1 MSLSSVEESDFSPSS
16 RMFAP
21 RKLFKIFGIA
31 TLVVAVLIVLLVV
44 AVYLPPVQ
52 RWAVGRVSASLE
64 EKMGLKVDI
73 DEVRLTPFL
82 NLNVGNL
89 RATDAE
95 GDTLLLAERLHL
107 DVAFWPLWEGRAD
120 IDGVTLNGA
129 RVNTKSLL
137 PDVEVKGSVARLE
150 AAAHGV
156 EWAHGHVRLDRA
168 LLDGANLNVALS
180 DTAKKDTTETLVQ
193 WLIETDELAVRRSEI
208 ALTMPGDSLHVRAK
222 MGDAVLKHGVFDLE
236 CPRYSIR
243 SFQLKEGA
251 VSMNTTRRPLPHDAL
266 FDIAGLAVD
275 VHDLSFDENKR
286 LKLNLAHAAALE
298 RQRNLRITELRGAV
312 LMDTLRVS
320 LPDVLL
326 TTTQSRIGASLEADF
341 AALQPNGRGTL
352 RTRIDA
358 RIAPS
363 DIRSIA
369 RHDAPASMRRQIDE
383 LTQTLLENDIV
394 EMGLALTGNLRN
406 LAVERVSLNAPGLV
420 EAKVDGF
427 VRNALSEQRS
437 GHLNYSAATRTT
449 RRVRALLPKS
459 AASSLNVPDAM
470 HLLGAVDFAGADYRT
485 HFALQQ
491 GKGNVNGRA
500 AVNLN
505 TERYSAQFD
514 VRQFELA
521 QFLKG
526 QPIGPLTG
534 KLGVEGRGFNAD
546 AARAN
551 LRATAEVR
559 EGRYDR
565 FSLGGIGLSAAL
577 HGGHAVVDFK
587 ARNPLIDGEG
597 RITAE
602 LNRRYAAQMDVRL
615 ARVDLRGLGV
625 IEDTLSLGGNF
636 RGTVESSQDFR
647 HMAARGELRN
657 LCFVAPSRLLIAQD
671 VLLDLASRTDSTF
684 AHINSGDLKLNF
696 AAGSGLQGLADRGLK
711 IAKMAM
717 RQLEH
722 RDIDQ
727 ALLKRELPDA
737 TLQLEAGQEN
747 LLARYLRYK
756 KYGVNSIALNVTS
769 NATQGLN
776 GFMRIG
782 KLQAEGLVIDTI
794 QATITHGEEG
804 LELAATVEN
813 RKTENPNP
821 FLATLHGHLL
831 RAGAAAD
838 IAFQDAN
845 RRLGLRLGAQ
855 VEMEDGGTRLHLNA
869 DTAVVAYRNFSVN
882 ADNYLFVSNDR
893 RVRANIKLLA
903 DDGTGLQIY
912 SEGSDSLKNDITLTI
927 NRLNLGELANVLP
940 YLPKVGGTLDGDFHI
955 IEDQHNFAAVG
966 AATAKNFSYEGTQI
980 GTLGTELMYQ
990 PGENGQ
996 HIANGYLTLDGKE
1009 VAEIGGTYDP
1019 KGKGNFDGSFNIR
1032 SLPLNVAN
1040 AFLKE
1045 TGFAM
1050 RGTAE
1055 GAFSVKGALDAPVIN
1070 GRLKL
1075 DEAHLYSNVYGI
1087 DFAVDSV
1094 PLELKNSLLEL
1105 KNYQL
1110 TTADKVPLTLRGKVD
1125 LTNPA
1130 SPYVYID
1137 VIGRQFPLVNTK
1149 RKNESLL
1156 YGKLLTNILAN
1167 VHGTLDKLVVAGR
1180 LTVLE
1185 KTDVTYVMTN
1195 TPLTSGSNLSDLVT
1209 FTDFSDTLTVASSAE
1224 ETKKSNMDV
1233 WMEIIVKK
1241 GARFRCYLTPNG
1253 DSYVDATGEGN
1264 LTFRMPPQGEMRMTG
1279 RITIDEGKMNYE
1291 LPVIP
1296 LRTFN
1301 FASGS
1306 SIDFTGNVMNPTL
1319 NITATE
1325 RVKTIVTEDDRQRA
1339 VTFDAGVKIS
1349 RTVEDM
1355 GLEFIIDAPEDLEIK
1370 NQLTAMSKEER
1381 GKAAVALLATGMY
1394 ITDDNL
1400 ATGGLKASNALNAFL
1415 QSQIQDIAGKA
1426 LSTIDLS
1433 FGMESGVNAAGETT
1447 TDYSYQ
1453 FSKRFLNDR
1462 VRFVIGGKVSSS
1474 ADATEATQ
1482 SFIDNI
1488 AIEYRLDAANN
1499 RYVRLF
1505 YDRNSYDALEGTLMK
1520 TGAGFVM
1527 RRKADRFSDL
1537 FLIRRKKKSTT
1548 EKSKSK

>member
-1 MSLSSVEESDFSPSS
+1 
-16 RMFAP
+16 
-21 RKLFKIFGIA
+21 
-31 TLVVAVLIVLLVV
+31 
-44 AVYLPPVQ
+44 
-52 RWAVGRVSASLE
+52 
-64 EKMGLKVDI
+64 
-73 DEVRLTPFL
+73 
-82 NLNVGNL
+82 
-89 RATDAE
+89 
-95 GDTLLLAERLHL
+95 
-107 DVAFWPLWEGRAD
+107 
-120 IDGVTLNGA
+120 
-129 RVNTKSLL
+129 
-137 PDVEVKGSVARLE
+137 
-150 AAAHGV
+150 
-156 EWAHGHVRLDRA
+156 
-168 LLDGANLNVALS
+168 
-180 DTAKKDTTETLVQ
+180 
-193 WLIETDELAVRRSEI
+193 
-208 ALTMPGDSLHVRAK
+208 
-222 MGDAVLKHGVFDLE
+222 
-236 CPRYSIR
+236 
-243 SFQLKEGA
+243 
-251 VSMNTTRRPLPHDAL
+251 
-266 FDIAGLAVD
+266 
-275 VHDLSFDENKR
+275 
-286 LKLNLAHAAALE
+286 
-298 RQRNLRITELRGAV
+298 
-312 LMDTLRVS
+312 
-320 LPDVLL
+320 
-326 TTTQSRIGASLEADF
+326 
-341 AALQPNGRGTL
+341 
-352 RTRIDA
+352 
-358 RIAPS
+358 
-363 DIRSIA
+363 
-369 RHDAPASMRRQIDE
+369 
-383 LTQTLLENDIV
+383 
-394 EMGLALTGNLRN
+394 
-406 LAVERVSLNAPGLV
+406 
-420 EAKVDGF
+420 
-427 VRNALSEQRS
+427 
-437 GHLNYSAATRTT
+437 
-449 RRVRALLPKS
+449 
-459 AASSLNVPDAM
+459 
-470 HLLGAVDFAGADYRT
+470 
-485 HFALQQ
+485 
-491 GKGNVNGRA
+491 
-500 AVNLN
+500 
-505 TERYSAQFD
+505 
-514 VRQFELA
+514 
-521 QFLKG
+521 
-526 QPIGPLTG
+526 
-534 KLGVEGRGFNAD
+534 
-546 AARAN
+546 
-551 LRATAEVR
+551 
-559 EGRYDR
+559 
-565 FSLGGIGLSAAL
+565 
-577 HGGHAVVDFK
+577 
-587 ARNPLIDGEG
+587 
-597 RITAE
+597 
-602 LNRRYAAQMDVRL
+602 
-615 ARVDLRGLGV
+615 
-625 IEDTLSLGGNF
+625 
-636 RGTVESSQDFR
+636 
-647 HMAARGELRN
+647 
-657 LCFVAPSRLLIAQD
+657 
-671 VLLDLASRTDSTF
+671 
-684 AHINSGDLKLNF
+684 
-696 AAGSGLQGLADRGLK
+696 
-711 IAKMAM
+711 
-717 RQLEH
+717 
-722 RDIDQ
+722 
-727 ALLKRELPDA
+727 
-737 TLQLEAGQEN
+737 
-747 LLARYLRYK
+747 
-756 KYGVNSIALNVTS
+756 
-769 NATQGLN
+769 
-776 GFMRIG
+776 
-782 KLQAEGLVIDTI
+782 
-794 QATITHGEEG
+794 
-804 LELAATVEN
+804 
-813 RKTENPNP
+813 
-821 FLATLHGHLL
+821 
-831 RAGAAAD
+831 
-838 IAFQDAN
+838 
-845 RRLGLRLGAQ
+845 
-855 VEMEDGGTRLHLNA
+855 MEDGGTRLHLNA

-893 RVRANIKLLA
+893 RVRTNIKLLA

-1019 KGKGNFDGSFNIR
+1019 KGKGYFDGSFNIR

-1070 GRLKL
+1070 GQLKL

-1301 FASGS
+1301 FAGGS

-1462 VRFVIGGKVSSS
+1462 VRIVIGGKVSSS

>member
-1 MSLSSVEESDFSPSS
+1 
-16 RMFAP
+16 
-21 RKLFKIFGIA
+21 
-31 TLVVAVLIVLLVV
+31 
-44 AVYLPPVQ
+44 
-52 RWAVGRVSASLE
+52 
-64 EKMGLKVDI
+64 
-73 DEVRLTPFL
+73 
-82 NLNVGNL
+82 
-89 RATDAE
+89 
-95 GDTLLLAERLHL
+95 
-107 DVAFWPLWEGRAD
+107 
-120 IDGVTLNGA
+120 
-129 RVNTKSLL
+129 
-137 PDVEVKGSVARLE
+137 
-150 AAAHGV
+150 
-156 EWAHGHVRLDRA
+156 
-168 LLDGANLNVALS
+168 
-180 DTAKKDTTETLVQ
+180 
-193 WLIETDELAVRRSEI
+193 
-208 ALTMPGDSLHVRAK
+208 
-222 MGDAVLKHGVFDLE
+222 
-236 CPRYSIR
+236 
-243 SFQLKEGA
+243 
-251 VSMNTTRRPLPHDAL
+251 
-266 FDIAGLAVD
+266 
-275 VHDLSFDENKR
+275 
-286 LKLNLAHAAALE
+286 
-298 RQRNLRITELRGAV
+298 
-312 LMDTLRVS
+312 
-320 LPDVLL
+320 
-326 TTTQSRIGASLEADF
+326 
-341 AALQPNGRGTL
+341 
-352 RTRIDA
+352 
-358 RIAPS
+358 
-363 DIRSIA
+363 
-369 RHDAPASMRRQIDE
+369 
-383 LTQTLLENDIV
+383 
-394 EMGLALTGNLRN
+394 
-406 LAVERVSLNAPGLV
+406 
-420 EAKVDGF
+420 
-427 VRNALSEQRS
+427 
-437 GHLNYSAATRTT
+437 
-449 RRVRALLPKS
+449 
-459 AASSLNVPDAM
+459 
-470 HLLGAVDFAGADYRT
+470 
-485 HFALQQ
+485 
-491 GKGNVNGRA
+491 
-500 AVNLN
+500 
-505 TERYSAQFD
+505 
-514 VRQFELA
+514 
-521 QFLKG
+521 
-526 QPIGPLTG
+526 
-534 KLGVEGRGFNAD
+534 
-546 AARAN
+546 
-551 LRATAEVR
+551 
-559 EGRYDR
+559 
-565 FSLGGIGLSAAL
+565 
-577 HGGHAVVDFK
+577 
-587 ARNPLIDGEG
+587 
-597 RITAE
+597 
-602 LNRRYAAQMDVRL
+602 
-615 ARVDLRGLGV
+615 
-625 IEDTLSLGGNF
+625 
-636 RGTVESSQDFR
+636 
-647 HMAARGELRN
+647 
-657 LCFVAPSRLLIAQD
+657 
-671 VLLDLASRTDSTF
+671 
-684 AHINSGDLKLNF
+684 
-696 AAGSGLQGLADRGLK
+696 
-711 IAKMAM
+711 
-717 RQLEH
+717 
-722 RDIDQ
+722 
-727 ALLKRELPDA
+727 
-737 TLQLEAGQEN
+737 
-747 LLARYLRYK
+747 
-756 KYGVNSIALNVTS
+756 
-769 NATQGLN
+769 
-776 GFMRIG
+776 
-782 KLQAEGLVIDTI
+782 
-794 QATITHGEEG
+794 
-804 LELAATVEN
+804 
-813 RKTENPNP
+813 
-821 FLATLHGHLL
+821 
-831 RAGAAAD
+831 
-838 IAFQDAN
+838 
-845 RRLGLRLGAQ
+845 
-855 VEMEDGGTRLHLNA
+855 MEDGGTRLHLNA

-882 ADNYLFVSNDR
+882 PDNYLFVSNDR

-1019 KGKGNFDGSFNIR
+1019 KGKGYFDGSFNIR
-1032 SLPLNVAN
+1032 ALPLAVAN

-1070 GRLKL
+1070 GQLKL

-1301 FASGS
+1301 FAGGS

-1462 VRFVIGGKVSSS
+1462 VRIVIGGKVSSS

>member
-1 MSLSSVEESDFSPSS
+1 
-16 RMFAP
+16 
-21 RKLFKIFGIA
+21 
-31 TLVVAVLIVLLVV
+31 
-44 AVYLPPVQ
+44 
-52 RWAVGRVSASLE
+52 
-64 EKMGLKVDI
+64 
-73 DEVRLTPFL
+73 
-82 NLNVGNL
+82 
-89 RATDAE
+89 
-95 GDTLLLAERLHL
+95 
-107 DVAFWPLWEGRAD
+107 
-120 IDGVTLNGA
+120 
-129 RVNTKSLL
+129 
-137 PDVEVKGSVARLE
+137 
-150 AAAHGV
+150 
-156 EWAHGHVRLDRA
+156 
-168 LLDGANLNVALS
+168 
-180 DTAKKDTTETLVQ
+180 
-193 WLIETDELAVRRSEI
+193 
-208 ALTMPGDSLHVRAK
+208 
-222 MGDAVLKHGVFDLE
+222 
-236 CPRYSIR
+236 
-243 SFQLKEGA
+243 
-251 VSMNTTRRPLPHDAL
+251 
-266 FDIAGLAVD
+266 
-275 VHDLSFDENKR
+275 
-286 LKLNLAHAAALE
+286 
-298 RQRNLRITELRGAV
+298 
-312 LMDTLRVS
+312 
-320 LPDVLL
+320 
-326 TTTQSRIGASLEADF
+326 
-341 AALQPNGRGTL
+341 
-352 RTRIDA
+352 
-358 RIAPS
+358 
-363 DIRSIA
+363 
-369 RHDAPASMRRQIDE
+369 
-383 LTQTLLENDIV
+383 
-394 EMGLALTGNLRN
+394 
-406 LAVERVSLNAPGLV
+406 
-420 EAKVDGF
+420 
-427 VRNALSEQRS
+427 
-437 GHLNYSAATRTT
+437 
-449 RRVRALLPKS
+449 
-459 AASSLNVPDAM
+459 
-470 HLLGAVDFAGADYRT
+470 
-485 HFALQQ
+485 
-491 GKGNVNGRA
+491 
-500 AVNLN
+500 
-505 TERYSAQFD
+505 
-514 VRQFELA
+514 
-521 QFLKG
+521 
-526 QPIGPLTG
+526 
-534 KLGVEGRGFNAD
+534 
-546 AARAN
+546 
-551 LRATAEVR
+551 
-559 EGRYDR
+559 
-565 FSLGGIGLSAAL
+565 
-577 HGGHAVVDFK
+577 
-587 ARNPLIDGEG
+587 
-597 RITAE
+597 
-602 LNRRYAAQMDVRL
+602 
-615 ARVDLRGLGV
+615 
-625 IEDTLSLGGNF
+625 
-636 RGTVESSQDFR
+636 
-647 HMAARGELRN
+647 
-657 LCFVAPSRLLIAQD
+657 
-671 VLLDLASRTDSTF
+671 
-684 AHINSGDLKLNF
+684 
-696 AAGSGLQGLADRGLK
+696 
-711 IAKMAM
+711 
-717 RQLEH
+717 
-722 RDIDQ
+722 
-727 ALLKRELPDA
+727 
-737 TLQLEAGQEN
+737 
-747 LLARYLRYK
+747 
-756 KYGVNSIALNVTS
+756 
-769 NATQGLN
+769 
-776 GFMRIG
+776 
-782 KLQAEGLVIDTI
+782 
-794 QATITHGEEG
+794 
-804 LELAATVEN
+804 
-813 RKTENPNP
+813 
-821 FLATLHGHLL
+821 
-831 RAGAAAD
+831 
-838 IAFQDAN
+838 
-845 RRLGLRLGAQ
+845 
-855 VEMEDGGTRLHLNA
+855 MEDGGTRLHLNA

-1301 FASGS
+1301 FSSGS

>member
-1 MSLSSVEESDFSPSS
+1 MCCLTFPRWVE
-16 RMFAP
+16 
-21 RKLFKIFGIA
+21 
-31 TLVVAVLIVLLVV
+31 
-44 AVYLPPVQ
+44 
-52 RWAVGRVSASLE
+52 
-64 EKMGLKVDI
+64 
-73 DEVRLTPFL
+73 
-82 NLNVGNL
+82 
-89 RATDAE
+89 
-95 GDTLLLAERLHL
+95 
-107 DVAFWPLWEGRAD
+107 
-120 IDGVTLNGA
+120 
-129 RVNTKSLL
+129 
-137 PDVEVKGSVARLE
+137 
-150 AAAHGV
+150 
-156 EWAHGHVRLDRA
+156 
-168 LLDGANLNVALS
+168 
-180 DTAKKDTTETLVQ
+180 
-193 WLIETDELAVRRSEI
+193 
-208 ALTMPGDSLHVRAK
+208 
-222 MGDAVLKHGVFDLE
+222 
-236 CPRYSIR
+236 
-243 SFQLKEGA
+243 
-251 VSMNTTRRPLPHDAL
+251 
-266 FDIAGLAVD
+266 
-275 VHDLSFDENKR
+275 
-286 LKLNLAHAAALE
+286 
-298 RQRNLRITELRGAV
+298 
-312 LMDTLRVS
+312 
-320 LPDVLL
+320 
-326 TTTQSRIGASLEADF
+326 
-341 AALQPNGRGTL
+341 
-352 RTRIDA
+352 
-358 RIAPS
+358 
-363 DIRSIA
+363 
-369 RHDAPASMRRQIDE
+369 
-383 LTQTLLENDIV
+383 
-394 EMGLALTGNLRN
+394 
-406 LAVERVSLNAPGLV
+406 
-420 EAKVDGF
+420 
-427 VRNALSEQRS
+427 
-437 GHLNYSAATRTT
+437 
-449 RRVRALLPKS
+449 
-459 AASSLNVPDAM
+459 
-470 HLLGAVDFAGADYRT
+470 
-485 HFALQQ
+485 
-491 GKGNVNGRA
+491 
-500 AVNLN
+500 
-505 TERYSAQFD
+505 
-514 VRQFELA
+514 
-521 QFLKG
+521 
-526 QPIGPLTG
+526 
-534 KLGVEGRGFNAD
+534 
-546 AARAN
+546 
-551 LRATAEVR
+551 
-559 EGRYDR
+559 
-565 FSLGGIGLSAAL
+565 
-577 HGGHAVVDFK
+577 
-587 ARNPLIDGEG
+587 
-597 RITAE
+597 
-602 LNRRYAAQMDVRL
+602 
-615 ARVDLRGLGV
+615 
-625 IEDTLSLGGNF
+625 
-636 RGTVESSQDFR
+636 
-647 HMAARGELRN
+647 
-657 LCFVAPSRLLIAQD
+657 
-671 VLLDLASRTDSTF
+671 
-684 AHINSGDLKLNF
+684 
-696 AAGSGLQGLADRGLK
+696 
-711 IAKMAM
+711 
-717 RQLEH
+717 
-722 RDIDQ
+722 
-727 ALLKRELPDA
+727 
-737 TLQLEAGQEN
+737 
-747 LLARYLRYK
+747 
-756 KYGVNSIALNVTS
+756 
-769 NATQGLN
+769 
-776 GFMRIG
+776 
-782 KLQAEGLVIDTI
+782 
-794 QATITHGEEG
+794 
-804 LELAATVEN
+804 
-813 RKTENPNP
+813 
-821 FLATLHGHLL
+821 
-831 RAGAAAD
+831 
-838 IAFQDAN
+838 
-845 RRLGLRLGAQ
+845 
-855 VEMEDGGTRLHLNA
+855 
-869 DTAVVAYRNFSVN
+869 
-882 ADNYLFVSNDR
+882 
-893 RVRANIKLLA
+893 
-903 DDGTGLQIY
+903 
-912 SEGSDSLKNDITLTI
+912 
-927 NRLNLGELANVLP
+927 
-940 YLPKVGGTLDGDFHI
+940 LDGDFHI

-1019 KGKGNFDGSFNIR
+1019 KGKGYFEGTFNIR
-1032 SLPLNVAN
+1032 ALPLAVAN

-1087 DFAVDSV
+1087 DFAVDTV

-1195 TPLTSGSNLSDLVT
+1195 TPLSSGSNLSDLVT

-1264 LTFRMPPQGEMRMTG
+1264 LTFRMPPQGEMSMTG

-1301 FASGS
+1301 FAGGS

>member
-1 MSLSSVEESDFSPSS
+1 M
-16 RMFAP
+16 
-21 RKLFKIFGIA
+21 I
-31 TLVVAVLIVLLVV
+31 
-44 AVYLPPVQ
+44 
-52 RWAVGRVSASLE
+52 
-64 EKMGLKVDI
+64 
-73 DEVRLTPFL
+73 
-82 NLNVGNL
+82 NV
-89 RATDAE
+89 
-95 GDTLLLAERLHL
+95 
-107 DVAFWPLWEGRAD
+107 
-120 IDGVTLNGA
+120 
-129 RVNTKSLL
+129 
-137 PDVEVKGSVARLE
+137 
-150 AAAHGV
+150 
-156 EWAHGHVRLDRA
+156 
-168 LLDGANLNVALS
+168 
-180 DTAKKDTTETLVQ
+180 
-193 WLIETDELAVRRSEI
+193 
-208 ALTMPGDSLHVRAK
+208 
-222 MGDAVLKHGVFDLE
+222 
-236 CPRYSIR
+236 
-243 SFQLKEGA
+243 
-251 VSMNTTRRPLPHDAL
+251 
-266 FDIAGLAVD
+266 
-275 VHDLSFDENKR
+275 
-286 LKLNLAHAAALE
+286 
-298 RQRNLRITELRGAV
+298 
-312 LMDTLRVS
+312 
-320 LPDVLL
+320 
-326 TTTQSRIGASLEADF
+326 
-341 AALQPNGRGTL
+341 
-352 RTRIDA
+352 
-358 RIAPS
+358 
-363 DIRSIA
+363 
-369 RHDAPASMRRQIDE
+369 
-383 LTQTLLENDIV
+383 
-394 EMGLALTGNLRN
+394 
-406 LAVERVSLNAPGLV
+406 
-420 EAKVDGF
+420 
-427 VRNALSEQRS
+427 
-437 GHLNYSAATRTT
+437 
-449 RRVRALLPKS
+449 RRVRAK
-459 AASSLNVPDAM
+459 
-470 HLLGAVDFAGADYRT
+470 
-485 HFALQQ
+485 
-491 GKGNVNGRA
+491 
-500 AVNLN
+500 
-505 TERYSAQFD
+505 
-514 VRQFELA
+514 
-521 QFLKG
+521 
-526 QPIGPLTG
+526 
-534 KLGVEGRGFNAD
+534 
-546 AARAN
+546 
-551 LRATAEVR
+551 
-559 EGRYDR
+559 
-565 FSLGGIGLSAAL
+565 
-577 HGGHAVVDFK
+577 
-587 ARNPLIDGEG
+587 
-597 RITAE
+597 
-602 LNRRYAAQMDVRL
+602 
-615 ARVDLRGLGV
+615 
-625 IEDTLSLGGNF
+625 
-636 RGTVESSQDFR
+636 
-647 HMAARGELRN
+647 
-657 LCFVAPSRLLIAQD
+657 
-671 VLLDLASRTDSTF
+671 
-684 AHINSGDLKLNF
+684 
-696 AAGSGLQGLADRGLK
+696 
-711 IAKMAM
+711 
-717 RQLEH
+717 
-722 RDIDQ
+722 
-727 ALLKRELPDA
+727 
-737 TLQLEAGQEN
+737 
-747 LLARYLRYK
+747 
-756 KYGVNSIALNVTS
+756 
-769 NATQGLN
+769 
-776 GFMRIG
+776 
-782 KLQAEGLVIDTI
+782 
-794 QATITHGEEG
+794 
-804 LELAATVEN
+804 
-813 RKTENPNP
+813 
-821 FLATLHGHLL
+821 
-831 RAGAAAD
+831 
-838 IAFQDAN
+838 
-845 RRLGLRLGAQ
+845 
-855 VEMEDGGTRLHLNA
+855 
-869 DTAVVAYRNFSVN
+869 
-882 ADNYLFVSNDR
+882 
-893 RVRANIKLLA
+893 IKLLA

-1195 TPLTSGSNLSDLVT
+1195 TPLSSGSNLSDLVT

-1264 LTFRMPPQGEMRMTG
+1264 LTFRMPPQGEMSMTG

-1301 FASGS
+1301 FAGGS

>member
-1 MSLSSVEESDFSPSS
+1 
-16 RMFAP
+16 
-21 RKLFKIFGIA
+21 
-31 TLVVAVLIVLLVV
+31 
-44 AVYLPPVQ
+44 
-52 RWAVGRVSASLE
+52 
-64 EKMGLKVDI
+64 
-73 DEVRLTPFL
+73 
-82 NLNVGNL
+82 
-89 RATDAE
+89 
-95 GDTLLLAERLHL
+95 
-107 DVAFWPLWEGRAD
+107 
-120 IDGVTLNGA
+120 
-129 RVNTKSLL
+129 
-137 PDVEVKGSVARLE
+137 
-150 AAAHGV
+150 
-156 EWAHGHVRLDRA
+156 
-168 LLDGANLNVALS
+168 
-180 DTAKKDTTETLVQ
+180 
-193 WLIETDELAVRRSEI
+193 
-208 ALTMPGDSLHVRAK
+208 
-222 MGDAVLKHGVFDLE
+222 
-236 CPRYSIR
+236 
-243 SFQLKEGA
+243 
-251 VSMNTTRRPLPHDAL
+251 
-266 FDIAGLAVD
+266 
-275 VHDLSFDENKR
+275 
-286 LKLNLAHAAALE
+286 
-298 RQRNLRITELRGAV
+298 
-312 LMDTLRVS
+312 
-320 LPDVLL
+320 
-326 TTTQSRIGASLEADF
+326 
-341 AALQPNGRGTL
+341 
-352 RTRIDA
+352 
-358 RIAPS
+358 
-363 DIRSIA
+363 
-369 RHDAPASMRRQIDE
+369 
-383 LTQTLLENDIV
+383 
-394 EMGLALTGNLRN
+394 
-406 LAVERVSLNAPGLV
+406 
-420 EAKVDGF
+420 
-427 VRNALSEQRS
+427 
-437 GHLNYSAATRTT
+437 
-449 RRVRALLPKS
+449 
-459 AASSLNVPDAM
+459 
-470 HLLGAVDFAGADYRT
+470 
-485 HFALQQ
+485 
-491 GKGNVNGRA
+491 
-500 AVNLN
+500 
-505 TERYSAQFD
+505 
-514 VRQFELA
+514 
-521 QFLKG
+521 
-526 QPIGPLTG
+526 
-534 KLGVEGRGFNAD
+534 
-546 AARAN
+546 
-551 LRATAEVR
+551 
-559 EGRYDR
+559 
-565 FSLGGIGLSAAL
+565 
-577 HGGHAVVDFK
+577 
-587 ARNPLIDGEG
+587 
-597 RITAE
+597 
-602 LNRRYAAQMDVRL
+602 
-615 ARVDLRGLGV
+615 
-625 IEDTLSLGGNF
+625 
-636 RGTVESSQDFR
+636 
-647 HMAARGELRN
+647 
-657 LCFVAPSRLLIAQD
+657 
-671 VLLDLASRTDSTF
+671 
-684 AHINSGDLKLNF
+684 
-696 AAGSGLQGLADRGLK
+696 
-711 IAKMAM
+711 
-717 RQLEH
+717 
-722 RDIDQ
+722 
-727 ALLKRELPDA
+727 
-737 TLQLEAGQEN
+737 
-747 LLARYLRYK
+747 
-756 KYGVNSIALNVTS
+756 
-769 NATQGLN
+769 
-776 GFMRIG
+776 
-782 KLQAEGLVIDTI
+782 
-794 QATITHGEEG
+794 
-804 LELAATVEN
+804 
-813 RKTENPNP
+813 
-821 FLATLHGHLL
+821 
-831 RAGAAAD
+831 
-838 IAFQDAN
+838 
-845 RRLGLRLGAQ
+845 
-855 VEMEDGGTRLHLNA
+855 MEDGGTRLHLNA

-882 ADNYLFVSNDR
+882 PDNYLFVSNDR

-1019 KGKGNFDGSFNIR
+1019 KGKGYFDGSFNIR

-1195 TPLTSGSNLSDLVT
+1195 TPLTAGSDLSDLVT

-1224 ETKKSNMDV
+1224 EAKKSNMDV
-1233 WMEIIVKK
+1233 WMEIIVNK

-1462 VRFVIGGKVSSS
+1462 VRIVIGGKVSSS

-1537 FLIRRKKKSTT
+1537 FLIRRKKKPTT

>member
-1 MSLSSVEESDFSPSS
+1 
-16 RMFAP
+16 
-21 RKLFKIFGIA
+21 
-31 TLVVAVLIVLLVV
+31 
-44 AVYLPPVQ
+44 
-52 RWAVGRVSASLE
+52 
-64 EKMGLKVDI
+64 
-73 DEVRLTPFL
+73 
-82 NLNVGNL
+82 
-89 RATDAE
+89 
-95 GDTLLLAERLHL
+95 
-107 DVAFWPLWEGRAD
+107 
-120 IDGVTLNGA
+120 
-129 RVNTKSLL
+129 
-137 PDVEVKGSVARLE
+137 
-150 AAAHGV
+150 
-156 EWAHGHVRLDRA
+156 
-168 LLDGANLNVALS
+168 
-180 DTAKKDTTETLVQ
+180 
-193 WLIETDELAVRRSEI
+193 
-208 ALTMPGDSLHVRAK
+208 
-222 MGDAVLKHGVFDLE
+222 
-236 CPRYSIR
+236 
-243 SFQLKEGA
+243 
-251 VSMNTTRRPLPHDAL
+251 
-266 FDIAGLAVD
+266 
-275 VHDLSFDENKR
+275 
-286 LKLNLAHAAALE
+286 
-298 RQRNLRITELRGAV
+298 
-312 LMDTLRVS
+312 
-320 LPDVLL
+320 
-326 TTTQSRIGASLEADF
+326 
-341 AALQPNGRGTL
+341 
-352 RTRIDA
+352 
-358 RIAPS
+358 
-363 DIRSIA
+363 
-369 RHDAPASMRRQIDE
+369 
-383 LTQTLLENDIV
+383 
-394 EMGLALTGNLRN
+394 
-406 LAVERVSLNAPGLV
+406 
-420 EAKVDGF
+420 
-427 VRNALSEQRS
+427 
-437 GHLNYSAATRTT
+437 
-449 RRVRALLPKS
+449 
-459 AASSLNVPDAM
+459 
-470 HLLGAVDFAGADYRT
+470 
-485 HFALQQ
+485 
-491 GKGNVNGRA
+491 
-500 AVNLN
+500 
-505 TERYSAQFD
+505 
-514 VRQFELA
+514 
-521 QFLKG
+521 
-526 QPIGPLTG
+526 
-534 KLGVEGRGFNAD
+534 
-546 AARAN
+546 
-551 LRATAEVR
+551 
-559 EGRYDR
+559 
-565 FSLGGIGLSAAL
+565 
-577 HGGHAVVDFK
+577 
-587 ARNPLIDGEG
+587 
-597 RITAE
+597 
-602 LNRRYAAQMDVRL
+602 
-615 ARVDLRGLGV
+615 
-625 IEDTLSLGGNF
+625 
-636 RGTVESSQDFR
+636 
-647 HMAARGELRN
+647 
-657 LCFVAPSRLLIAQD
+657 
-671 VLLDLASRTDSTF
+671 
-684 AHINSGDLKLNF
+684 
-696 AAGSGLQGLADRGLK
+696 
-711 IAKMAM
+711 
-717 RQLEH
+717 
-722 RDIDQ
+722 
-727 ALLKRELPDA
+727 
-737 TLQLEAGQEN
+737 
-747 LLARYLRYK
+747 
-756 KYGVNSIALNVTS
+756 
-769 NATQGLN
+769 
-776 GFMRIG
+776 
-782 KLQAEGLVIDTI
+782 
-794 QATITHGEEG
+794 
-804 LELAATVEN
+804 
-813 RKTENPNP
+813 
-821 FLATLHGHLL
+821 
-831 RAGAAAD
+831 
-838 IAFQDAN
+838 
-845 RRLGLRLGAQ
+845 
-855 VEMEDGGTRLHLNA
+855 
-869 DTAVVAYRNFSVN
+869 
-882 ADNYLFVSNDR
+882 
-893 RVRANIKLLA
+893 
-903 DDGTGLQIY
+903 
-912 SEGSDSLKNDITLTI
+912 
-927 NRLNLGELANVLP
+927 
-940 YLPKVGGTLDGDFHI
+940 
-955 IEDQHNFAAVG
+955 
-966 AATAKNFSYEGTQI
+966 
-980 GTLGTELMYQ
+980 MYQ

-1019 KGKGNFDGSFNIR
+1019 KGKGYFDGAFNIR
-1032 SLPLNVAN
+1032 ALPLAVAN

-1045 TGFAM
+1045 TGCAM

-1070 GRLKL
+1070 GQLKL

-1301 FASGS
+1301 FAGGS

-1462 VRFVIGGKVSSS
+1462 VRIVIGGKVSSS

>member
-1 MSLSSVEESDFSPSS
+1 
-16 RMFAP
+16 
-21 RKLFKIFGIA
+21 
-31 TLVVAVLIVLLVV
+31 
-44 AVYLPPVQ
+44 
-52 RWAVGRVSASLE
+52 
-64 EKMGLKVDI
+64 
-73 DEVRLTPFL
+73 
-82 NLNVGNL
+82 
-89 RATDAE
+89 
-95 GDTLLLAERLHL
+95 
-107 DVAFWPLWEGRAD
+107 
-120 IDGVTLNGA
+120 
-129 RVNTKSLL
+129 
-137 PDVEVKGSVARLE
+137 
-150 AAAHGV
+150 
-156 EWAHGHVRLDRA
+156 
-168 LLDGANLNVALS
+168 
-180 DTAKKDTTETLVQ
+180 
-193 WLIETDELAVRRSEI
+193 
-208 ALTMPGDSLHVRAK
+208 
-222 MGDAVLKHGVFDLE
+222 
-236 CPRYSIR
+236 
-243 SFQLKEGA
+243 
-251 VSMNTTRRPLPHDAL
+251 
-266 FDIAGLAVD
+266 
-275 VHDLSFDENKR
+275 
-286 LKLNLAHAAALE
+286 
-298 RQRNLRITELRGAV
+298 
-312 LMDTLRVS
+312 
-320 LPDVLL
+320 
-326 TTTQSRIGASLEADF
+326 
-341 AALQPNGRGTL
+341 
-352 RTRIDA
+352 
-358 RIAPS
+358 
-363 DIRSIA
+363 
-369 RHDAPASMRRQIDE
+369 
-383 LTQTLLENDIV
+383 
-394 EMGLALTGNLRN
+394 
-406 LAVERVSLNAPGLV
+406 
-420 EAKVDGF
+420 
-427 VRNALSEQRS
+427 
-437 GHLNYSAATRTT
+437 
-449 RRVRALLPKS
+449 
-459 AASSLNVPDAM
+459 
-470 HLLGAVDFAGADYRT
+470 
-485 HFALQQ
+485 
-491 GKGNVNGRA
+491 
-500 AVNLN
+500 
-505 TERYSAQFD
+505 
-514 VRQFELA
+514 
-521 QFLKG
+521 
-526 QPIGPLTG
+526 
-534 KLGVEGRGFNAD
+534 
-546 AARAN
+546 
-551 LRATAEVR
+551 
-559 EGRYDR
+559 
-565 FSLGGIGLSAAL
+565 
-577 HGGHAVVDFK
+577 
-587 ARNPLIDGEG
+587 
-597 RITAE
+597 
-602 LNRRYAAQMDVRL
+602 
-615 ARVDLRGLGV
+615 
-625 IEDTLSLGGNF
+625 
-636 RGTVESSQDFR
+636 
-647 HMAARGELRN
+647 
-657 LCFVAPSRLLIAQD
+657 
-671 VLLDLASRTDSTF
+671 
-684 AHINSGDLKLNF
+684 
-696 AAGSGLQGLADRGLK
+696 
-711 IAKMAM
+711 
-717 RQLEH
+717 
-722 RDIDQ
+722 
-727 ALLKRELPDA
+727 
-737 TLQLEAGQEN
+737 
-747 LLARYLRYK
+747 
-756 KYGVNSIALNVTS
+756 
-769 NATQGLN
+769 
-776 GFMRIG
+776 
-782 KLQAEGLVIDTI
+782 
-794 QATITHGEEG
+794 
-804 LELAATVEN
+804 
-813 RKTENPNP
+813 
-821 FLATLHGHLL
+821 
-831 RAGAAAD
+831 
-838 IAFQDAN
+838 
-845 RRLGLRLGAQ
+845 
-855 VEMEDGGTRLHLNA
+855 MEDGGTRLHLNA

-903 DDGTGLQIY
+903 DDGTGVQIY

-1070 GRLKL
+1070 GQLKL

-1462 VRFVIGGKVSSS
+1462 IRFVIGGKVSSS

>member
-1 MSLSSVEESDFSPSS
+1 
-16 RMFAP
+16 
-21 RKLFKIFGIA
+21 
-31 TLVVAVLIVLLVV
+31 
-44 AVYLPPVQ
+44 
-52 RWAVGRVSASLE
+52 
-64 EKMGLKVDI
+64 
-73 DEVRLTPFL
+73 
-82 NLNVGNL
+82 
-89 RATDAE
+89 
-95 GDTLLLAERLHL
+95 
-107 DVAFWPLWEGRAD
+107 
-120 IDGVTLNGA
+120 
-129 RVNTKSLL
+129 
-137 PDVEVKGSVARLE
+137 
-150 AAAHGV
+150 
-156 EWAHGHVRLDRA
+156 
-168 LLDGANLNVALS
+168 
-180 DTAKKDTTETLVQ
+180 
-193 WLIETDELAVRRSEI
+193 
-208 ALTMPGDSLHVRAK
+208 
-222 MGDAVLKHGVFDLE
+222 
-236 CPRYSIR
+236 
-243 SFQLKEGA
+243 
-251 VSMNTTRRPLPHDAL
+251 
-266 FDIAGLAVD
+266 
-275 VHDLSFDENKR
+275 
-286 LKLNLAHAAALE
+286 
-298 RQRNLRITELRGAV
+298 
-312 LMDTLRVS
+312 
-320 LPDVLL
+320 
-326 TTTQSRIGASLEADF
+326 
-341 AALQPNGRGTL
+341 
-352 RTRIDA
+352 
-358 RIAPS
+358 
-363 DIRSIA
+363 
-369 RHDAPASMRRQIDE
+369 
-383 LTQTLLENDIV
+383 
-394 EMGLALTGNLRN
+394 
-406 LAVERVSLNAPGLV
+406 
-420 EAKVDGF
+420 
-427 VRNALSEQRS
+427 
-437 GHLNYSAATRTT
+437 
-449 RRVRALLPKS
+449 
-459 AASSLNVPDAM
+459 
-470 HLLGAVDFAGADYRT
+470 
-485 HFALQQ
+485 
-491 GKGNVNGRA
+491 
-500 AVNLN
+500 
-505 TERYSAQFD
+505 
-514 VRQFELA
+514 
-521 QFLKG
+521 
-526 QPIGPLTG
+526 
-534 KLGVEGRGFNAD
+534 
-546 AARAN
+546 
-551 LRATAEVR
+551 
-559 EGRYDR
+559 
-565 FSLGGIGLSAAL
+565 
-577 HGGHAVVDFK
+577 
-587 ARNPLIDGEG
+587 
-597 RITAE
+597 
-602 LNRRYAAQMDVRL
+602 
-615 ARVDLRGLGV
+615 
-625 IEDTLSLGGNF
+625 
-636 RGTVESSQDFR
+636 
-647 HMAARGELRN
+647 
-657 LCFVAPSRLLIAQD
+657 
-671 VLLDLASRTDSTF
+671 
-684 AHINSGDLKLNF
+684 
-696 AAGSGLQGLADRGLK
+696 
-711 IAKMAM
+711 
-717 RQLEH
+717 
-722 RDIDQ
+722 
-727 ALLKRELPDA
+727 
-737 TLQLEAGQEN
+737 
-747 LLARYLRYK
+747 
-756 KYGVNSIALNVTS
+756 
-769 NATQGLN
+769 
-776 GFMRIG
+776 
-782 KLQAEGLVIDTI
+782 
-794 QATITHGEEG
+794 
-804 LELAATVEN
+804 
-813 RKTENPNP
+813 
-821 FLATLHGHLL
+821 
-831 RAGAAAD
+831 
-838 IAFQDAN
+838 
-845 RRLGLRLGAQ
+845 
-855 VEMEDGGTRLHLNA
+855 MEDGGTRLHLNA

-1019 KGKGNFDGSFNIR
+1019 KGKGYFDGSFNIR

-1070 GRLKL
+1070 GQLKL

-1195 TPLTSGSNLSDLVT
+1195 TPLTAGSDLSDLVT

-1301 FASGS
+1301 FAGGS

>member
-1 MSLSSVEESDFSPSS
+1 M
-16 RMFAP
+16 
-21 RKLFKIFGIA
+21 LF
-31 TLVVAVLIVLLVV
+31 
-44 AVYLPPVQ
+44 
-52 RWAVGRVSASLE
+52 
-64 EKMGLKVDI
+64 
-73 DEVRLTPFL
+73 
-82 NLNVGNL
+82 
-89 RATDAE
+89 
-95 GDTLLLAERLHL
+95 
-107 DVAFWPLWEGRAD
+107 
-120 IDGVTLNGA
+120 
-129 RVNTKSLL
+129 
-137 PDVEVKGSVARLE
+137 
-150 AAAHGV
+150 
-156 EWAHGHVRLDRA
+156 
-168 LLDGANLNVALS
+168 
-180 DTAKKDTTETLVQ
+180 
-193 WLIETDELAVRRSEI
+193 RS
-208 ALTMPGDSLHVRAK
+208 
-222 MGDAVLKHGVFDLE
+222 
-236 CPRYSIR
+236 
-243 SFQLKEGA
+243 
-251 VSMNTTRRPLPHDAL
+251 
-266 FDIAGLAVD
+266 
-275 VHDLSFDENKR
+275 
-286 LKLNLAHAAALE
+286 
-298 RQRNLRITELRGAV
+298 
-312 LMDTLRVS
+312 
-320 LPDVLL
+320 
-326 TTTQSRIGASLEADF
+326 
-341 AALQPNGRGTL
+341 
-352 RTRIDA
+352 
-358 RIAPS
+358 
-363 DIRSIA
+363 
-369 RHDAPASMRRQIDE
+369 
-383 LTQTLLENDIV
+383 
-394 EMGLALTGNLRN
+394 
-406 LAVERVSLNAPGLV
+406 
-420 EAKVDGF
+420 
-427 VRNALSEQRS
+427 
-437 GHLNYSAATRTT
+437 
-449 RRVRALLPKS
+449 
-459 AASSLNVPDAM
+459 
-470 HLLGAVDFAGADYRT
+470 
-485 HFALQQ
+485 
-491 GKGNVNGRA
+491 
-500 AVNLN
+500 
-505 TERYSAQFD
+505 
-514 VRQFELA
+514 
-521 QFLKG
+521 
-526 QPIGPLTG
+526 
-534 KLGVEGRGFNAD
+534 
-546 AARAN
+546 
-551 LRATAEVR
+551 
-559 EGRYDR
+559 
-565 FSLGGIGLSAAL
+565 
-577 HGGHAVVDFK
+577 
-587 ARNPLIDGEG
+587 
-597 RITAE
+597 
-602 LNRRYAAQMDVRL
+602 
-615 ARVDLRGLGV
+615 
-625 IEDTLSLGGNF
+625 
-636 RGTVESSQDFR
+636 
-647 HMAARGELRN
+647 
-657 LCFVAPSRLLIAQD
+657 
-671 VLLDLASRTDSTF
+671 
-684 AHINSGDLKLNF
+684 
-696 AAGSGLQGLADRGLK
+696 
-711 IAKMAM
+711 
-717 RQLEH
+717 
-722 RDIDQ
+722 
-727 ALLKRELPDA
+727 
-737 TLQLEAGQEN
+737 
-747 LLARYLRYK
+747 
-756 KYGVNSIALNVTS
+756 
-769 NATQGLN
+769 
-776 GFMRIG
+776 
-782 KLQAEGLVIDTI
+782 
-794 QATITHGEEG
+794 
-804 LELAATVEN
+804 
-813 RKTENPNP
+813 
-821 FLATLHGHLL
+821 
-831 RAGAAAD
+831 
-838 IAFQDAN
+838 
-845 RRLGLRLGAQ
+845 
-855 VEMEDGGTRLHLNA
+855 
-869 DTAVVAYRNFSVN
+869 
-882 ADNYLFVSNDR
+882 
-893 RVRANIKLLA
+893 
-903 DDGTGLQIY
+903 
-912 SEGSDSLKNDITLTI
+912 
-927 NRLNLGELANVLP
+927 
-940 YLPKVGGTLDGDFHI
+940 LDGDFHI

-1055 GAFSVKGALDAPVIN
+1055 GTFSVKGALDAPVIN

-1195 TPLTSGSNLSDLVT
+1195 TPLTAGSNLSDLVT

-1264 LTFRMPPQGEMRMTG
+1264 LTFRMPPQGEMSMTG

>member
-1 MSLSSVEESDFSPSS
+1 
-16 RMFAP
+16 
-21 RKLFKIFGIA
+21 
-31 TLVVAVLIVLLVV
+31 
-44 AVYLPPVQ
+44 
-52 RWAVGRVSASLE
+52 
-64 EKMGLKVDI
+64 
-73 DEVRLTPFL
+73 
-82 NLNVGNL
+82 
-89 RATDAE
+89 
-95 GDTLLLAERLHL
+95 
-107 DVAFWPLWEGRAD
+107 
-120 IDGVTLNGA
+120 
-129 RVNTKSLL
+129 
-137 PDVEVKGSVARLE
+137 
-150 AAAHGV
+150 
-156 EWAHGHVRLDRA
+156 
-168 LLDGANLNVALS
+168 
-180 DTAKKDTTETLVQ
+180 
-193 WLIETDELAVRRSEI
+193 
-208 ALTMPGDSLHVRAK
+208 
-222 MGDAVLKHGVFDLE
+222 
-236 CPRYSIR
+236 
-243 SFQLKEGA
+243 
-251 VSMNTTRRPLPHDAL
+251 
-266 FDIAGLAVD
+266 
-275 VHDLSFDENKR
+275 
-286 LKLNLAHAAALE
+286 
-298 RQRNLRITELRGAV
+298 
-312 LMDTLRVS
+312 
-320 LPDVLL
+320 
-326 TTTQSRIGASLEADF
+326 
-341 AALQPNGRGTL
+341 
-352 RTRIDA
+352 
-358 RIAPS
+358 
-363 DIRSIA
+363 
-369 RHDAPASMRRQIDE
+369 
-383 LTQTLLENDIV
+383 
-394 EMGLALTGNLRN
+394 
-406 LAVERVSLNAPGLV
+406 
-420 EAKVDGF
+420 
-427 VRNALSEQRS
+427 
-437 GHLNYSAATRTT
+437 
-449 RRVRALLPKS
+449 
-459 AASSLNVPDAM
+459 
-470 HLLGAVDFAGADYRT
+470 
-485 HFALQQ
+485 
-491 GKGNVNGRA
+491 
-500 AVNLN
+500 
-505 TERYSAQFD
+505 
-514 VRQFELA
+514 
-521 QFLKG
+521 
-526 QPIGPLTG
+526 
-534 KLGVEGRGFNAD
+534 
-546 AARAN
+546 
-551 LRATAEVR
+551 
-559 EGRYDR
+559 
-565 FSLGGIGLSAAL
+565 
-577 HGGHAVVDFK
+577 
-587 ARNPLIDGEG
+587 
-597 RITAE
+597 
-602 LNRRYAAQMDVRL
+602 
-615 ARVDLRGLGV
+615 
-625 IEDTLSLGGNF
+625 
-636 RGTVESSQDFR
+636 
-647 HMAARGELRN
+647 
-657 LCFVAPSRLLIAQD
+657 
-671 VLLDLASRTDSTF
+671 
-684 AHINSGDLKLNF
+684 
-696 AAGSGLQGLADRGLK
+696 
-711 IAKMAM
+711 
-717 RQLEH
+717 
-722 RDIDQ
+722 
-727 ALLKRELPDA
+727 
-737 TLQLEAGQEN
+737 
-747 LLARYLRYK
+747 
-756 KYGVNSIALNVTS
+756 
-769 NATQGLN
+769 
-776 GFMRIG
+776 
-782 KLQAEGLVIDTI
+782 
-794 QATITHGEEG
+794 
-804 LELAATVEN
+804 
-813 RKTENPNP
+813 
-821 FLATLHGHLL
+821 
-831 RAGAAAD
+831 
-838 IAFQDAN
+838 
-845 RRLGLRLGAQ
+845 
-855 VEMEDGGTRLHLNA
+855 MEDGGTRLHLNA

-1070 GRLKL
+1070 GQLKL

-1462 VRFVIGGKVSSS
+1462 VRIVIGGKVSSS

>member
-1 MSLSSVEESDFSPSS
+1 M
-16 RMFAP
+16 
-21 RKLFKIFGIA
+21 
-31 TLVVAVLIVLLVV
+31 
-44 AVYLPPVQ
+44 
-52 RWAVGRVSASLE
+52 
-64 EKMGLKVDI
+64 
-73 DEVRLTPFL
+73 
-82 NLNVGNL
+82 
-89 RATDAE
+89 
-95 GDTLLLAERLHL
+95 
-107 DVAFWPLWEGRAD
+107 
-120 IDGVTLNGA
+120 
-129 RVNTKSLL
+129 
-137 PDVEVKGSVARLE
+137 
-150 AAAHGV
+150 
-156 EWAHGHVRLDRA
+156 
-168 LLDGANLNVALS
+168 
-180 DTAKKDTTETLVQ
+180 
-193 WLIETDELAVRRSEI
+193 
-208 ALTMPGDSLHVRAK
+208 
-222 MGDAVLKHGVFDLE
+222 
-236 CPRYSIR
+236 
-243 SFQLKEGA
+243 
-251 VSMNTTRRPLPHDAL
+251 
-266 FDIAGLAVD
+266 
-275 VHDLSFDENKR
+275 
-286 LKLNLAHAAALE
+286 
-298 RQRNLRITELRGAV
+298 
-312 LMDTLRVS
+312 
-320 LPDVLL
+320 
-326 TTTQSRIGASLEADF
+326 
-341 AALQPNGRGTL
+341 
-352 RTRIDA
+352 
-358 RIAPS
+358 
-363 DIRSIA
+363 
-369 RHDAPASMRRQIDE
+369 
-383 LTQTLLENDIV
+383 
-394 EMGLALTGNLRN
+394 
-406 LAVERVSLNAPGLV
+406 
-420 EAKVDGF
+420 
-427 VRNALSEQRS
+427 
-437 GHLNYSAATRTT
+437 
-449 RRVRALLPKS
+449 
-459 AASSLNVPDAM
+459 
-470 HLLGAVDFAGADYRT
+470 
-485 HFALQQ
+485 
-491 GKGNVNGRA
+491 
-500 AVNLN
+500 
-505 TERYSAQFD
+505 
-514 VRQFELA
+514 
-521 QFLKG
+521 
-526 QPIGPLTG
+526 
-534 KLGVEGRGFNAD
+534 
-546 AARAN
+546 
-551 LRATAEVR
+551 
-559 EGRYDR
+559 
-565 FSLGGIGLSAAL
+565 
-577 HGGHAVVDFK
+577 
-587 ARNPLIDGEG
+587 
-597 RITAE
+597 
-602 LNRRYAAQMDVRL
+602 
-615 ARVDLRGLGV
+615 
-625 IEDTLSLGGNF
+625 
-636 RGTVESSQDFR
+636 
-647 HMAARGELRN
+647 
-657 LCFVAPSRLLIAQD
+657 
-671 VLLDLASRTDSTF
+671 
-684 AHINSGDLKLNF
+684 
-696 AAGSGLQGLADRGLK
+696 
-711 IAKMAM
+711 
-717 RQLEH
+717 
-722 RDIDQ
+722 
-727 ALLKRELPDA
+727 
-737 TLQLEAGQEN
+737 
-747 LLARYLRYK
+747 
-756 KYGVNSIALNVTS
+756 
-769 NATQGLN
+769 
-776 GFMRIG
+776 
-782 KLQAEGLVIDTI
+782 
-794 QATITHGEEG
+794 
-804 LELAATVEN
+804 
-813 RKTENPNP
+813 
-821 FLATLHGHLL
+821 
-831 RAGAAAD
+831 
-838 IAFQDAN
+838 
-845 RRLGLRLGAQ
+845 
-855 VEMEDGGTRLHLNA
+855 NA

-882 ADNYLFVSNDR
+882 PDNYLFVSNDR

-966 AATAKNFSYEGTQI
+966 AATAENFSYEGTQI

-1019 KGKGNFDGSFNIR
+1019 KGKGNFEGTFNIR
-1032 SLPLNVAN
+1032 ALPLAVAN

-1167 VHGTLDKLVVAGR
+1167 VHGTLDQLVVAGR

-1195 TPLTSGSNLSDLVT
+1195 TPLTSGSDLSDLVT
-1209 FTDFSDTLTVASSAE
+1209 FTDFSDTLTVATPAE
-1224 ETKKSNMDV
+1224 KAKKSNMDV

-1241 GARFRCYLTPNG
+1241 GARFRCFLTPNG

-1301 FASGS
+1301 FAGGS

-1325 RVKTIVTEDDRQRA
+1325 RVKTIVTENDRQRA

-1355 GLEFIIDAPEDLEIK
+1355 GLEFIIDAPEDLAIK

-1433 FGMESGVNAAGETT
+1433 IGMENGVNAAGETT

-1462 VRFVIGGKVSSS
+1462 IRFVIGGKVSSS